1 MTVYEEKGY
10 TIQDRTKNIMYC
22 QTARVKTCEFL
33 IGNGKTKCRTC
44 HKARRVL
51 RAADSRLN
59 RDSSLESK
67 AKRIRHDSRTP
78 LDHPSSNEL
87 IERLQDSQ
95 KEKWKLKAKV
105 RKLQEQ
111 IEKQVKKEGVVV
123 DAALHEGLQKVIHD
137 NSEQIENAL

>member
-1 MTVYEEKGY
+1 LTVYEEKGY

-33 IGNGKTKCRTC
+33 IGNGKTKCTTC
-44 HKARRVL
+44 HKARIVL

-78 LDHPSSNEL
+78 LDHLSSNEL

-95 KEKWKLKAKV
+95 
-105 RKLQEQ
+105 RKNGSS
-111 IEKQVKKEGVVV
+111 KQK
-123 DAALHEGLQKVIHD
+123 
-137 NSEQIENAL
+137 

>member
-1 MTVYEEKGY
+1 M
-10 TIQDRTKNIMYC
+10 
-22 QTARVKTCEFL
+22 
-33 IGNGKTKCRTC
+33 
-44 HKARRVL
+44 VL

-59 RDSSLESK
+59 RNSSLESK
-67 AKRIRHDSRTP
+67 AKRIQHDSRTP
-78 LDHPSSNEL
+78 LVHLSSNKL

-123 DAALHEGLQKVIHD
+123 NAALHEGL
-137 NSEQIENAL
+137 